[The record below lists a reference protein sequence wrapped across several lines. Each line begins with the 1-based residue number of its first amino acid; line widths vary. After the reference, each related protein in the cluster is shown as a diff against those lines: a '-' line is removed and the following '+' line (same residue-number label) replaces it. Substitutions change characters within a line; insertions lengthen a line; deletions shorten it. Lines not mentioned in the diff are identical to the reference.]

1 MPSKNVPMVEA
12 PDADAVSASPDL
24 STVGTSVAEGSRC
37 STQQGVNAKVQKPN
51 RRWALAKHVVMSV
64 SLSATIGSLV
74 WCTIAS
80 VAALPYAAAAATL
93 VLCLGYLCAR
103 SQWHEAMQAARDI
116 TSHLE
121 VLDARITATKRD
133 AEVARVFSRIIAETI
148 IVLGADSPPI
158 PSARKPVQT
167 WLRSQYGDELVVW
180 HLLSRKTAGYY
191 VEAGAY
197 DGVTY
202 SNTYFLEQIGWTGLL
217 VEPATSAFEK
227 CRAARPRSK
236 VVQAVLGS
244 QGVTGTTSFCA
255 VNGPGD
261 VGAYSFG
268 PCSRPAADVTRRG
281 GSVTIERVPTCSL
294 DDLLSAERPERIDF
308 LSLDVE
314 GAELDVLKGANLQR
328 WRPTIIGIEGDRID
342 VRKYLTRLGYE
353 RVLRLDGN
361 TYYRLRSVPDSM
373 LDDASR
379 GGSLRASFLEE
390 DCSQDILERTA

>member
-1 MPSKNVPMVEA
+1 
-12 PDADAVSASPDL
+12 
-24 STVGTSVAEGSRC
+24 
-37 STQQGVNAKVQKPN
+37 
-51 RRWALAKHVVMSV
+51 
-64 SLSATIGSLV
+64 
-74 WCTIAS
+74 
-80 VAALPYAAAAATL
+80 
-93 VLCLGYLCAR
+93 
-103 SQWHEAMQAARDI
+103 MQAARDI